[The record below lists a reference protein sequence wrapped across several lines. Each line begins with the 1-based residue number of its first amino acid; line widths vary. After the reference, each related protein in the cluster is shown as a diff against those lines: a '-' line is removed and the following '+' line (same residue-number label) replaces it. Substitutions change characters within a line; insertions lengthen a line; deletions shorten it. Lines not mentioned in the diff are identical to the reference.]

1 MDAKTMREQNT
12 GILLQTALGGS
23 LNLTQIGIF
32 HNMEKLVT
40 YFP

>member
-1 MDAKTMREQNT
+1 MREQNT

-32 HNMEKLVT
+32 NNMEKLVT